1 MKKLIF
7 CHPRRILSLLLL
19 PIVAFCLTANVAKG
33 QSECYTPDG
42 PGNGFAPSVYIPE
55 RLTPSFRFG
64 LTPLFRT
71 FDPQNVNN
79 IPEV

>member
-1 MKKLIF
+1 MVRTKCCRK
-7 CHPRRILSLLLL
+7 LLL
-19 PIVAFCLTANVAKG
+19 NVA
-33 QSECYTPDG
+33 PL
-42 PGNGFAPSVYIPE
+42 SVYIPVA
-55 RLTPSFRFG
+55 LTPSFRFG